1 MEFRSN
7 GKILLSGEYFI
18 IDGAKAIGIPCNK
31 GQRIKIN
38 KIKMRILS
46 HGNPMTTIKCYGLNL
61 NLTSKLLK

>member
-18 IDGAKAIGIPCNK
+18 IDGAKAIGIPFNK

-38 KIKMRILS
+38 KIKDEDFI
-46 HGNPMTTIKCYGLNL
+46 TW
-61 NLTSKLLK
+61 